1 MASENKQDATQL
13 RIDDHRKV
21 EGLFAKFEKASG
33 DGTKEKLAHEIC
45 TELKIHTMLE
55 EEIFYPALRGKI
67 DDADLDEA
75 IVEHDSAKL
84 LINDI
89 EAAEPDDDFY
99 DAKVKVLQ
107 EERSEEHTS
116 ELQSLMRISYAVF
129 CLKNKTQNTHDNK

>member
-1 MASENKQDATQL
+1 
-13 RIDDHRKV
+13 
-21 EGLFAKFEKASG
+21 
-33 DGTKEKLAHEIC
+33 
-45 TELKIHTMLE
+45 MLE

-107 EERSEEHTS
+107 EEIEHHIKEEEKERGNIFQQRTEERRVGKEWGSQCRSRCSPDH
-116 ELQSLMRISYAVF
+116 
-129 CLKNKTQNTHDNK
+129 

>member
-1 MASENKQDATQL
+1 MFPQRNQEAQMASENKQDATHL
-13 RIDDHRKV
+13 LIDDHRKV

-84 LINDI
+84 LITDI
-89 EAAEPDDDFY
+89 EVAAPDNDFY
-99 DAKVKVLQ
+99 
-107 EERSEEHTS
+107 RSEEHTS
-116 ELQSLMRISYAVF
+116 ALQSLMRISYAV
-129 CLKNKTQNTHDNK
+129 